1 MMILR
6 IVCRILGI
14 LRLYIS
20 IIITILGC
28 WMLDVECR
36 FVELIVANENSAQY
50 FKDEEIQPLKRL
62 LKETRIKM

>member
-1 MMILR
+1 
-6 IVCRILGI
+6 
-14 LRLYIS
+14 
-20 IIITILGC
+20 
-28 WMLDVECR
+28 MLDVECR